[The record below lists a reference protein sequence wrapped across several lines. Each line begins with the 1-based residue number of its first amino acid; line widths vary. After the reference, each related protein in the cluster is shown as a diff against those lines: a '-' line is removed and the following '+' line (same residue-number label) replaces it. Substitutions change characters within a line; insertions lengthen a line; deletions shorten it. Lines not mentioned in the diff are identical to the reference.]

1 MLDAYVL
8 CNQKLEPCLTWCN
21 LVLTHNACN
30 HLKMTG
36 EVVEV
41 YLITAEKCL
50 WAHIFWK
57 RLNELFVFMSVCSGR
72 GMSEFL
78 KCNFLSF

>member
-1 MLDAYVL
+1 MGRKTRNKQTKQNNIKKKHDVSRIKEAI
-8 CNQKLEPCLTWCN
+8 QQF
-21 LVLTHNACN
+21 
-30 HLKMTG
+30 

-57 RLNELFVFMSVCSGR
+57 RLNELLVFLSVCSGT

-78 KCNFLSF
+78 KKCNFLSF